1 MPAGVSVQTMSSGL
15 STGSGTLGCYLVNEA
30 YPDLFMLSNNHVLAA
45 ENRARAGDPVIQG
58 KAPALAQ
65 LFRFPLLA
73 NYERSD
79 CAVARLLNRGHE
91 GGTSPNAVKAIIDVF
106 APPQDLGQWI
116 GTETADCAIAIAPL
130 PGSSLPA
137 LVALHIDAPAGENR
151 GYLRVGRGLQNSGIV
166 SQ

>member
-1 MPAGVSVQTMSSGL
+1 
-15 STGSGTLGCYLVNEA
+15 
-30 YPDLFMLSNNHVLAA
+30 
-45 ENRARAGDPVIQG
+45 
-58 KAPALAQ
+58 
-65 LFRFPLLA
+65 
-73 NYERSD
+73 
-79 CAVARLLNRGHE
+79 
-91 GGTSPNAVKAIIDVF
+91 VKAIIDVF

-116 GTETADCAIAIAPL
+116 GTETAGCAIAIAPL